1 MTIIYIYIYIYINK
15 LRHNKQFS
23 MHLFYLGLREYQKV
37 GVRNNRSEQCLSLL
51 NVIFIIYINSRI
63 INEVSSDIISLN
75 PCVFVKIWTLSNKC
89 NLSNEEAFGSLKQP
103 KKPLC
108 SYQSVLETIILKAGT
123 MVRMLGET
131 KKRDTLSSCW
141 WMKCKLYAIP

>member
-1 MTIIYIYIYIYINK
+1 MHETKTNWFWQFFIYKYIYIYIYINK

-103 KKPLC
+103 KKTI
-108 SYQSVLETIILKAGT
+108 VLISIGI
-123 MVRMLGET
+123 
-131 KKRDTLSSCW
+131 RDNNI
-141 WMKCKLYAIP
+141 KGGNNG